1 MQGCDCFVWWHK
13 VLDKEMSV
21 PLPSV
26 NWGIF
31 ETVGIF
37 CPYLCWTEYTSRRL
51 LNLRKL
57 GHKGVTVA
65 FLPGFTGLHDQH
77 AVEWIAA
84 NMLTC
89 ETNPLV
95 TSCSCFIWCDSL
107 LALVPFSSY
116 PTELAHEAYMPTPSF
131 NWCKASMD
139 TLYYCLSTLKL
150 LSNCT
155 LTEKLGKVCVVSLVF
170 SLLVNLEW
178 PFCSA

>member
-37 CPYLCWTEYTSRRL
+37 CPYLCWTEYTSCRL

-57 GHKGVTVA
+57 GHKVVTVA
-65 FLPGFTGLHDQH
+65 FLPGFTGVHDQH

-107 LALVPFSSY
+107 LALGTYWFLLVPTQLSLPMK
-116 PTELAHEAYMPTPSF
+116 PT
-131 NWCKASMD
+131 
-139 TLYYCLSTLKL
+139 CLPPPLTDIRPVWTHSTTVFL
-150 LSNCT
+150 LSNSSPN
-155 LTEKLGKVCVVSLVF
+155 VH
-170 SLLVNLEW
+170 
-178 PFCSA
+178 